1 MVCVQTKKC
10 CPCKPSHCVLICFNH
25 FLLSDQE
32 TVAAFLR
39 FCSLLYPCK
48 IWLKHT
54 NLPRSAIQ
62 RSLAEVGW
70 RTPSWKHSTWRRR
83 FFWGRKGDP
92 DRHAWKDLNFFL
104 TQVRLEALHSR
115 LRLSCIMAD
124 KMSSTHKVS
133 AFLLQT
139 PCYLDP
145 HHWVA
150 GPGQLE
156 LPCGRQ
162 AGGVPTRESRS
173 GGYSHSMGHLMLYCN
188 YSHSLSLSLDV
199 IAT

>member
-1 MVCVQTKKC
+1 MER
-10 CPCKPSHCVLICFNH
+10 SH
-25 FLLSDQE
+25 D
-32 TVAAFLR
+32 
-39 FCSLLYPCK
+39 
-48 IWLKHT
+48 
-54 NLPRSAIQ
+54 
-62 RSLAEVGW
+62 
-70 RTPSWKHSTWRRR
+70 
-83 FFWGRKGDP
+83 
-92 DRHAWKDLNFFL
+92 WKDTTFVKISTFL

-156 LPCGRQ
+156 LPCGRK
-162 AGGVPTRESRS
+162 AGGIPTRESRL
-173 GGYSHSMGHLMLYCN
+173 GGYSHSMCHLMQLQLIHTVCLFHLTLPLLVHLLFHFVLYNIPLQPATHPCVRF
-188 YSHSLSLSLDV
+188 HKCLKRREELSLDWQ
-199 IAT
+199 TTRSGGKS